1 MSGNRISKYKVN
13 VGKKSRISVE
23 WNDKQINYSDEAKKH
38 IISIVSSRYD
48 IPKEQ
53 IRVNYTPV
61 DYNEKGEKIDMSTDV
76 IQNIQDPKFQLKL
89 FNDFINENKIDG
101 VDFEYIK
108 KIDSEINSL
117 IDYDVYDKY
126 RKYEVEWIKWGNFLS
141 YDEDNYFD
149 FRNLKGLTLVNGEPQ
164 NMSGKTTF
172 AIDLMSFLLYGKP
185 QKPYTLSE
193 CFNKFS
199 DSNTLYVTGSIKIEG
214 ESYITERIIT
224 RRKKRGGDDWGNAS
238 QKVKYYRVINDEREE
253 LVDYDAS
260 GDNLAGG
267 DSRATNKI
275 IKESIGSEKDFNMIV
290 SATEK
295 DLDSLIDIG
304 NTERGRLLSKW
315 IGLLPLEEKEVKAKE
330 KYKNFSSGLKSKIF
344 NITDL
349 TNENDELAKL
359 NIEKDISK
367 EKFTKRKLELDILI
381 GTENEKKD
389 ELVSYKRNID
399 ADVLKIDINTINV
412 KMKDL
417 EVEAKGKSLE
427 EVELKKQFDEVKD
440 VDFSMDKYK
449 ELNEVDKEL
458 SISINNIKKEIQT
471 LRETNK
477 HLKDSEACPT
487 CKRKYENL
495 DNSSSIA
502 ENKKNI
508 ELLIEKGILDNKKLN
523 DNKELIIKLDDDKI
537 KFDKKLK
544 LQNSIEIIPVQIES
558 LRVKYRECLSLIK
571 KFNENEE
578 SIRKNNDIDIK
589 LVNIKAKISSYET
602 ERTDIVKTIENLNRD
617 IIENNKQSEKND
629 ILIREITEELKAI
642 KNWKTYLELVG
653 KNGISKMVLKKTLPI
668 INSNLNRMLEDVCD
682 FEIEVLLTEKNDV
695 IFEIIKDGVAS
706 SLGGASGFERT
717 ASGLALRH
725 VLGNISTMPKPN
737 FITLDEV
744 LGKIG
749 KEFYDNIRELYA
761 KMEDSYQF
769 ILHITHI
776 EDIKD
781 WHKNFITITKKDN
794 ISVINQ
800 TINKN

>member
-1 MSGNRISKYKVN
+1 MIDSRISKYKVN
-13 VGKKSRISVE
+13 VGEKAKISVE
-23 WNDKQINYSDEAKKH
+23 WNDKQVNYSDEAKKH
-38 IISIVSSRYD
+38 IISIVSSRYK

-89 FNDFINENKIDG
+89 FKDFISENKIDD

-126 RKYEVEWIKWGNFLS
+126 RKYEVEWIRWGNFLS
-141 YDEDNYFD
+141 YGEDNYFD

-199 DSNTLYVTGSIKIEG
+199 ESNTFHVTGSIKIEG
-214 ESYITERIIT
+214 ESYITERILT
-224 RRKKRGGDDWGNAS
+224 RRKKRGSDEWGSAS
-238 QKVKYYRVINDEREE
+238 QKVKYYRVINNEKEE
-253 LVDYDAS
+253 LAEYDAS
-260 GDNLAGG
+260 SDNLAGG
-267 DSRATNKI
+267 DSRSTNKI

-330 KYKNFSSGLKSKIF
+330 KYKIFSSTLKSKIF

-349 TNENDELAKL
+349 TNENKELAKL
-359 NIEKDISK
+359 NIEKNDLK
-367 EKFTKRKLELDILI
+367 EKATKRKLELDGLI
-381 GTENEKKD
+381 EAENRGKD
-389 ELVSYKRNID
+389 ELVSHKRNID
-399 ADVLKIDINTINV
+399 ENVLKIDINTINI
-412 KMKDL
+412 KMKDIEL
-417 EVEAKGKSLE
+417 EANNKKLE
-427 EVELKKQFDEVKD
+427 GDELRKQFDEVKD
-440 VDFSMDKYK
+440 IDFSMDAYK
-449 ELNEVDKEL
+449 ELNETDKKL
-458 SISINNIKKEIQT
+458 SININNIREEIKS
-471 LRETNK
+471 LRETNR
-477 HLKDSEACPT
+477 HLKDSESCPT

-495 DNSSSIA
+495 DNSKSII
-502 ENKKNI
+502 ENKKRVD
-508 ELLIEKGILDNKKLN
+508 LLIDKGVAYNKKLN
-523 DNKELIIKLDDDKI
+523 ENRELIIKLDDDKI
-537 KFDKKLK
+537 KFDKKLR
-544 LQNSIEIIPVQIES
+544 LQNSIEIIPVQLEN
-558 LRVKYRECLSLIK
+558 LRGKYRECLNLIK
-571 KFNENEE
+571 KFNENEDV
-578 SIRKNNDIDIK
+578 IRKNNDIDIK
-589 LVNIKAKISSYET
+589 LININAKITSYEN
-602 ERTDIVKTIENLNRD
+602 ERTDRIKTIENLSRD
-617 IIENNKQSEKND
+617 VIENNKQIEKNN
-629 ILIREITEELKAI
+629 ILIKDITEELKAI

-668 INSNLNRMLEDVCD
+668 INSNLNRILEDVCD

-725 VLGNISTMPKPN
+725 VLGSISTMPKPN

-749 KEFYDNIRELYA
+749 KEFYDNIRELYM

-781 WHKNFITITKKDN
+781 WHKNFITITKKEN
-794 ISVINQ
+794 ISVVNQ

>member
-13 VGKKSRISVE
+13 VGEKAKISVE
-23 WNDKQINYSDEAKKH
+23 WNDKQVNYSDEAKKH
-38 IISIVSSRYD
+38 IISIVSSRYK

-89 FNDFINENKIDG
+89 FKDFISENKIDD

-126 RKYEVEWIKWGNFLS
+126 RKYEVEWIRWGNFLS
-141 YDEDNYFD
+141 YGEDNYFD

-199 DSNTLYVTGSIKIEG
+199 ESNTFHVTGSIKIEG
-214 ESYITERIIT
+214 ESYITERILT
-224 RRKKRGGDDWGNAS
+224 RRKKRGSDEWGSAS
-238 QKVKYYRVINDEREE
+238 QKVKYYRVINNEKEE
-253 LVDYDAS
+253 LAEYDAS
-260 GDNLAGG
+260 SDNLAGG
-267 DSRATNKI
+267 DSRSTNKI

-330 KYKNFSSGLKSKIF
+330 KYKIFSSTLKSKIF

-349 TNENDELAKL
+349 TNENKELAKL
-359 NIEKDISK
+359 NIEKNDLK
-367 EKFTKRKLELDILI
+367 EKATKRKLELDGLI
-381 GTENEKKD
+381 EAENRGKD
-389 ELVSYKRNID
+389 ELVSHKRNID
-399 ADVLKIDINTINV
+399 EDVLKIDINTINI
-412 KMKDL
+412 KMKDIEL
-417 EVEAKGKSLE
+417 EANNKKLE
-427 EVELKKQFDEVKD
+427 GDELRKQFDEVKD
-440 VDFSMDKYK
+440 IDFSMDEYK
-449 ELNEVDKEL
+449 ELNETDKKL
-458 SISINNIKKEIQT
+458 SININNIREEIKS
-471 LRETNK
+471 LRETNR
-477 HLKDSEACPT
+477 HLKDSESCPT

-495 DNSSSIA
+495 DNSKSII
-502 ENKKNI
+502 ENKKRVD
-508 ELLIEKGILDNKKLN
+508 LLIDKGVAYNKKLN
-523 DNKELIIKLDDDKI
+523 ENRELIIKLDDDKI
-537 KFDKKLK
+537 KFDKKLR
-544 LQNSIEIIPVQIES
+544 LQNSIEIIPVQLEN
-558 LRVKYRECLSLIK
+558 LRGKYRECLNLIK
-571 KFNENEE
+571 KFNENEDV
-578 SIRKNNDIDIK
+578 IRKNNDIDIK
-589 LVNIKAKISSYET
+589 LVNIKAKITSYEN
-602 ERTDIVKTIENLNRD
+602 ERTDRIKTIENLSRD
-617 IIENNKQSEKND
+617 VIENNKQIEKNN
-629 ILIREITEELKAI
+629 ILIKDITEELKAI

-668 INSNLNRMLEDVCD
+668 INSNLNRILEDVCD

-725 VLGNISTMPKPN
+725 VLGSISTMPKPN

-749 KEFYDNIRELYA
+749 KEFYDNIRELYM

-781 WHKNFITITKKDN
+781 WHRNFITITKKEN
-794 ISVINQ
+794 ISMVNQ
-800 TINKN
+800 IINKN

>member
-1 MSGNRISKYKVN
+1 MVKKIKIKDINKLFEEYGDLNLKVKTPYGFKKITNCGITEKDAEVFEVKTDNNLSLKCSKNHRIKKGDNEFFKLKDISIGETIQSEFGNCKV
-13 VGKKSRISVE
+13 ISVE
-23 WNDKQINYSDEAKKH
+23 NL
-38 IISIVSSRYD
+38 
-48 IPKEQ
+48 
-53 IRVNYTPV
+53 
-61 DYNEKGEKIDMSTDV
+61 G
-76 IQNIQDPKFQLKL
+76 
-89 FNDFINENKIDG
+89 
-101 VDFEYIK
+101 IK
-108 KIDSEINSL
+108 KDLMDIQ
-117 IDYDVYDKY
+117 VA
-126 RKYEVEWIKWGNFLS
+126 EVEQYYSNGILS
-141 YDEDNYFD
+141 HN
-149 FRNLKGLTLVNGEPQ
+149 
-164 NMSGKTTF
+164 SSF

-199 DSNTLYVTGSIKIEG
+199 DSNTFHVTGSIKIEG
-214 ESYITERIIT
+214 ESYITERVIT
-224 RRKKRGGDDWGNAS
+224 RSKKRSGDEWGNAS
-238 QKVKYYRVINDEREE
+238 QKVKYYRVINDVKEE
-253 LVDYDAS
+253 LVDYTTS

-330 KYKNFSSGLKSKIF
+330 KYKNFSSGLKSKVF

-349 TNENDELAKL
+349 TNENSELTQL
-359 NIEKDISK
+359 NIEKESSK
-367 EKFTKRKLELDILI
+367 EKTVKRKFELDELI
-381 GTENEKKD
+381 EKENKERD
-389 ELVSYKRNID
+389 DLVSYKRNID
-399 ADVLKIDINTINV
+399 EDVLKIDINTINV
-412 KMKDL
+412 KMKGFEIEANNKKL
-417 EVEAKGKSLE
+417 EGG
-427 EVELKKQFDEVKD
+427 ELKKQFDEVKD
-440 VDFSMDKYK
+440 IDFSMDRYK
-449 ELNEVDKEL
+449 ELNEVDKNL
-458 SISINNIKKEIQT
+458 SISINNIREEIKS

-495 DNSSSIA
+495 DNSKTIS
-502 ENKKNI
+502 ENQKKV
-508 ELLIEKGILDNKKLN
+508 ELLIEKGVLADKNLKE
-523 DNKELIIKLDDDKI
+523 NKELITQLDDDKI

-558 LRVKYRECLSLIK
+558 LRGKYREGLNLIK
-571 KFNENEE
+571 KFNENEDM
-578 SIRKNNDIDIK
+578 IKKNNEIDIK
-589 LVNIKAKISSYET
+589 LVNIKANITSYEV
-602 ERTDIVKTIENLNRD
+602 ERTDKIRTIENLSRD
-617 IIENNKQSEKND
+617 IVENNKQFEKNN
-629 ILIREITEELKAI
+629 ILIKEIIEELKAI

-668 INSNLNRMLEDVCD
+668 INSNLNRILEDVCD
-682 FEIEVLLTEKNDV
+682 FEIKVLLTEKNDV
-695 IFEIIKDGVAS
+695 IFEIIKDGIAS

-744 LGKIG
+744 LGKVG
-749 KEFYDNIRELYA
+749 KEFYDNIRELYL

-781 WHKNFITITKKDN
+781 WHKNFITITKKNN

-800 TINKN
+800 IINNN

>member
-1 MSGNRISKYKVN
+1 MIDNRISKYKVN
-13 VGKKSRISVE
+13 VGEKAKISVE
-23 WNDKQINYSDEAKKH
+23 WNDKQVNYSDEAKKH
-38 IISIVSSRYD
+38 IISIVSSRYK

-89 FNDFINENKIDG
+89 FKDFISENKIDD

-126 RKYEVEWIKWGNFLS
+126 RKYEVEWIRWGNFLS
-141 YDEDNYFD
+141 YGEDNYFD
-149 FRNLKGLTLVNGEPQ
+149 FKNLKGLTLVNGEPQ

-199 DSNTLYVTGSIKIEG
+199 ESNTFHVTGSIKIEG
-214 ESYITERIIT
+214 ESYITERILT
-224 RRKKRGGDDWGNAS
+224 RRKKRDSDEWGSAS
-238 QKVKYYRVINDEREE
+238 QKVKYYRVINNEKEE
-253 LVDYDAS
+253 LAEYDAS
-260 GDNLAGG
+260 SDNLAGG
-267 DSRATNKI
+267 DSRSTNKI

-330 KYKNFSSGLKSKIF
+330 KYKIFSSTLKSKIF

-349 TNENDELAKL
+349 TNENKELAKL
-359 NIEKDISK
+359 NIEKNDLK
-367 EKFTKRKLELDILI
+367 EKATKRKLELDGLI
-381 GTENEKKD
+381 EAENRGKD
-389 ELVSYKRNID
+389 ELVSHKRKID
-399 ADVLKIDINTINV
+399 EDVLKIDINTINI
-412 KMKDL
+412 KMKDIEL
-417 EVEAKGKSLE
+417 EANNKKLE
-427 EVELKKQFDEVKD
+427 GDELRKQFDEVKD
-440 VDFSMDKYK
+440 IDFSMDEYK
-449 ELNEVDKEL
+449 ELNEADKKL
-458 SISINNIKKEIQT
+458 SININNIREEIKS
-471 LRETNK
+471 LRETNR
-477 HLKDSEACPT
+477 HLKDSESCPT

-495 DNSSSIA
+495 DNSKSII
-502 ENKKNI
+502 ENKKRVD
-508 ELLIEKGILDNKKLN
+508 LLIDKGVVYNKKLN
-523 DNKELIIKLDDDKI
+523 ENRELIIKLDDDKI
-537 KFDKKLK
+537 KFDKKLR
-544 LQNSIEIIPVQIES
+544 LQNSIEIIPVQLEN
-558 LRVKYRECLSLIK
+558 LRGKYRECLNLIK
-571 KFNENEE
+571 KFNENEDV
-578 SIRKNNDIDIK
+578 IRKNNDIDIK
-589 LVNIKAKISSYET
+589 LVNIKAKITSYEN
-602 ERTDIVKTIENLNRD
+602 ERTDRIKTIENLSRD
-617 IIENNKQSEKND
+617 VIENNKQIEKNN
-629 ILIREITEELKAI
+629 ILIKDITEELKAI

-668 INSNLNRMLEDVCD
+668 INSNLNRILEDVCD

-725 VLGNISTMPKPN
+725 VLGSISTMPKPN

-749 KEFYDNIRELYA
+749 KEFYDNIRELYM

-781 WHKNFITITKKDN
+781 WHRNFITITKKEN
-794 ISVINQ
+794 ISMVNQ
-800 TINKN
+800 IINKN